1 MFAVGESFGI
11 TPALTVGAGFS
22 GASLG
27 ETCTPLAAT
36 ANVSA
41 AVCGVSTMN
50 HCKKAAELALPPAAV
65 ASGLYFL
72 LGQKFADGSLSETSI
87 ADLCNELT
95 GRFHIYTASF
105 LTMLVLL
112 LLIVCK
118 VPARFPC

>member
-27 ETCTPLAAT
+27 ETCTPMAAT

-50 HCKKAAELALPPAAV
+50 HCKKAAELALPPAAF

-105 LTMLVLL
+105 LPMLVLL
-112 LLIVCK
+112 LLILCE
-118 VPARFPC
+118 

>member
-27 ETCTPLAAT
+27 ETCTPMAAT

-72 LGQKFADGSLSETSI
+72 LGQKFAD
-87 ADLCNELT
+87 LCNELT

-105 LTMLVLL
+105 LPMLVLL